1 MKRILVTIII
11 LSSFSCHK
19 TLDLDAL
26 SFDVTANNGKMVL
39 GDTSRFSFT
48 GNPDIIT
55 FWSGETGRRYQYKD
69 RTEAEGTPILRF
81 RSKKYHNQLNTLALL
96 VSTDFAGVVPGDTV
110 TTRANMTTA
119 HWDDL
124 TAQANF
130 SPANGV
136 LSSSGPID
144 LSNYSSQ
151 GKPVYIAFKYNG
163 LAGYGLNRWEIDS
176 FYVNN
181 NLPDGTTYVIANFNS
196 YNVPYTNYGI
206 STFSP
211 GFVFYSIT
219 NTLYWFSSTVN
230 SQAGIVFKTDNA
242 GLTADCET
250 WAFVG
255 PIDLKKVT
263 PDAGVSI
270 KAVTQ
275 NMSDLNFIY
284 KYPKTGTYDA
294 TFIGGKINRDKQNY
308 ITRSVQ
314 LIVQ

>member
-1 MKRILVTIII
+1 MKRILAIII
-11 LSSFSCHK
+11 MLSLFSCHK
-19 TLDLDAL
+19 KLDLGAL
-26 SFDVTANNGKMVL
+26 TFDVTANNGKMGL
-39 GDTSRFSFT
+39 GDTARFAFS

-81 RSKKYHNQLNTLALL
+81 RSRKYHNQLNTLAVL
-96 VSTDFAGVVPGDTV
+96 VSTDFAGVVNDSV
-110 TTRANMTTA
+110 ATRANMGAA
-119 HWDDL
+119 HWDDI
-124 TAQANF
+124 TSQANL

-151 GKPVYIAFKYNG
+151 NKPVYIAFKYIG
-163 LAGYGLNRWEIDS
+163 LAGYPLNRWEIDS

-181 NLPDGTTYVIANFNS
+181 NLPDGTSYVIANFNS

-211 GFVFYSIT
+211 GFVFYNIT
-219 NTLYWFSSTVN
+219 NSLYWFSSTVN
-230 SQAGIVFKTDNA
+230 SQAGIVLKTDNA

-255 PIDLKKVT
+255 PVNLKKVT

-270 KAVTQ
+270 KSGTQ

-284 KYPKTGTYDA
+284 KYPRAGTYDA
-294 TFIGGKINRDKQNY
+294 TFVGGKINRDQKSY
-308 ITRSVQ
+308 VTKPIQ